1 MSRDLTWPRGQRVMW
16 YHSWVLLIINHSL
29 ISLIVTGFVEEEL
42 LILTDLMCFYEFLNP
57 CFLHSKI
64 LSDVTFFSFFSFSWF
79 CFVSFFFILLVFST
93 FFLQNMYYSSMCTIL
108 TAMLYWACFKLL
120 FIYKVIFICC

>member
-16 YHSWVLLIINHSL
+16 CHSWVLLIINHSL
-29 ISLIVTGFVEEEL
+29 LSLIVTGFVEQEL
-42 LILTDLMCFYEFLNP
+42 LILTDLMGFYEFLNP